1 MKRVAGA
8 ALLAA
13 CCGGP
18 SLAETDVLNLTPA
31 ERAILGQEIRAVLL
45 TVPQLL
51 PLDRPPP
58 DAADLY
64 AEAIDSDLARL
75 RAHRE
80 ALFSPALPGFGPENA
95 ARTIALFTRANC
107 PDCALAVADLR
118 ALAETHD
125 LRVTLLDMEENSALA
140 DALQLDM
147 APSYVFPDQ
156 MLRGHIP
163 PIVLERYL
171 AE

>member
-1 MKRVAGA
+1 MTRLAF
-8 ALLAA
+8 AA
-13 CCGGP
+13 CLTACLGGP
-18 SLAETDVLNLTPA
+18 SSAETDVLHLTQA

-45 TVPQLL
+45 TVPELL
-51 PLDRPPP
+51 PMDRPR
-58 DAADLY
+58 AAPDLY
-64 AEAIDSDLARL
+64 ADAIESDLARL
-75 RAHRE
+75 KAHAS
-80 ALFSPALPGFGPENA
+80 ALFSPDLPGFGPPEA
-95 ARTIALFTRANC
+95 THTIALFTKPGC
-107 PDCALAVADLR
+107 EDCARAEAELR
-118 ALAETHD
+118 TLSERHD

-163 PIVLERYL
+163 AIILERYL